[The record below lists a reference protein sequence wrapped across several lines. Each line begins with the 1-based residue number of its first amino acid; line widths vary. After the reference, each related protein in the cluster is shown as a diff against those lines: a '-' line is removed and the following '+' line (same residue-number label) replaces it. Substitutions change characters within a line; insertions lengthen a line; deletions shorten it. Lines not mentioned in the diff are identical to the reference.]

1 MSGNTN
7 LWWAYDSENGS
18 LQSLPAGPMLLPALG
33 IIAFVAIAQAIKGK
47 EISEEQFIGKNAVNS
62 YEYKQDRARYYY
74 LVDKRI
80 KHGLGEGPELTVAE
94 FNEKDK
100 LSRKWIKSGRWTF
113 S

>member
-33 IIAFVAIAQAIKGK
+33 ILAFVTIAQAFKNK
-47 EISEEQFIGKNAVNS
+47 EASEGQFLGRNVVNS
-62 YEYKQDRARYYY
+62 HEYKQDKARYHY

-94 FNEKDK
+94 FSEKDR
-100 LSRKWIKSGRWTF
+100 LARKWVKSGKWTF